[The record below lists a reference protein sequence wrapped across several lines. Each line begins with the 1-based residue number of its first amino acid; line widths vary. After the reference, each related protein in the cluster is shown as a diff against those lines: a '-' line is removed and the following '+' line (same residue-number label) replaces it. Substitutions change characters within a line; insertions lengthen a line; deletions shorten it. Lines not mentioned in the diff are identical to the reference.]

1 MLGGPALSQPLPA
14 SAAVSSVSMTQ
25 SSSCGTASGFCFS
38 PPSISTTVGSTV
50 TWTDMTAAVHSATA
64 DPPGTWN
71 TGALGPNGTSMA
83 ITFPT
88 PGSFPYHCFFHPDMQ
103 GTVVVTNPSSPP
115 AQYTA
120 LPPSRLLD
128 TRNGG
133 QPLEPGVAVNLTVA
147 GGSTPVPAS
156 ASAVV
161 LNITVTNT
169 SGPGFLTVWPTGN
182 PRPIASNLNWAAG
195 ETRPNLVSVQI
206 GITGL
211 VALFASSRT
220 DVIADLEG
228 YFAAPSGTAGEYV
241 GVAPSRLL
249 DTRPGGAALTPGA
262 TLNVTV
268 TGRGGVPSAGVSA
281 VVLNVTVTNTT
292 ATGYLTAYPTSSARP
307 TASNLNWVAGW
318 TVPNR
323 VIVPVGSGGQV
334 SFFNFAGMTDLVVD
348 VNGYFTDATLS
359 GKRFNALS
367 PARIADTRASNQKL
381 GPAGTFAVQV
391 GGVGVSSGA
400 TAAVLNVTVTNT
412 TTAGF
417 LTVFPGG
424 TPPTASDLNFAA
436 GQTIP
441 NLVVA
446 TLSAT
451 GSVTI
456 YNSSGSTDVVVD
468 LVGWFG

>member
-1 MLGGPALSQPLPA
+1 
-14 SAAVSSVSMTQ
+14 
-25 SSSCGTASGFCFS
+25 
-38 PPSISTTVGSTV
+38 
-50 TWTDMTAAVHSATA
+50 
-64 DPPGTWN
+64 
-71 TGALGPNGTSMA
+71 MA
-83 ITFPT
+83 ISFST

-115 AQYTA
+115 AQYHA
-120 LPPSRLLD
+120 LQPTRLMD
-128 TRNGG
+128 TRTDGL
-133 QPLEPGVAVNLTVA
+133 PLQPGVAVNLTVA

-161 LNITVTNT
+161 LNMTVTNT

-182 PRPIASNLNWAAG
+182 PRPTASNLNWVAG
-195 ETRPNLVSVQI
+195 ETRPNLVTVQV
-206 GITGL
+206 GFSGL
-211 VALFASSRT
+211 VAIVASSRT

-228 YFAAPSGTAGEYV
+228 YFAA
-241 GVAPSRLL
+241 APS
-249 DTRPGGAALTPGA
+249 DSHIQCGA
-262 TLNVTV
+262 
-268 TGRGGVPSAGVSA
+268 GVPSAGVSA

-307 TASNLNWVAGW
+307 TASNLNWGAGW

-323 VIVPVGSGGQV
+323 VIVPVGTGGQV
-334 SFFNFAGMTDLVVD
+334 SFFNFAGVTELVVD

-367 PARIADTRASNQKL
+367 PARIADTRTSNQKL
-381 GPAGTFAVQV
+381 GPAGTLPVQV

-400 TAAVLNVTVTNT
+400 TAAILNVTVTNP

-417 LTVFPGG
+417 LTVYPGG

-441 NLVVA
+441 NQVVA

-456 YNSSGSTDVVVD
+456 YNSAGSTDVVVD

>member
-1 MLGGPALSQPLPA
+1 MR
-14 SAAVSSVSMTQ
+14 
-25 SSSCGTASGFCFS
+25 
-38 PPSISTTVGSTV
+38 
-50 TWTDMTAAVHSATA
+50 
-64 DPPGTWN
+64 
-71 TGALGPNGTSMA
+71 
-83 ITFPT
+83 
-88 PGSFPYHCFFHPDMQ
+88 

-115 AQYTA
+115 AQYHA
-120 LPPSRLLD
+120 LQPTRLMD
-128 TRNGG
+128 TRTDGL
-133 QPLEPGVAVNLTVA
+133 PLQPGVAVNLTVA

-156 ASAVV
+156 ATAVV
-161 LNITVTNT
+161 LNMTVTNT

-182 PRPIASNLNWAAG
+182 PRPTASNLNWVAG
-195 ETRPNLVSVQI
+195 ETRPNLVTVQV
-206 GITGL
+206 GFSGL
-211 VALFASSRT
+211 VAIFASSRT

-241 GVAPSRLL
+241 AVAPSRLL
-249 DTRPGGAALTPGA
+249 DTRPGTAALAAGA

-268 TGRGGVPSAGVSA
+268 TGTGGVPSAGVSA
-281 VVLNVTVTNTT
+281 IVLNVTVTNTT

-323 VIVPVGSGGQV
+323 VIVPVGTGGQV
-334 SFFNFAGMTDLVVD
+334 SFFNFAGVTDLVVD
-348 VNGYFTDATLS
+348 VNGYFTDATGS

-381 GPAGTFAVQV
+381 GPAGTLSVQV

-400 TAAVLNVTVTNT
+400 TAAILNVTATNP
-412 TTAGF
+412 TASGF

-424 TPPTASDLNFAA
+424 TPPTASDLNFTT

-446 TLSAT
+446 TLSST

>member
-1 MLGGPALSQPLPA
+1 
-14 SAAVSSVSMTQ
+14 
-25 SSSCGTASGFCFS
+25 
-38 PPSISTTVGSTV
+38 
-50 TWTDMTAAVHSATA
+50 
-64 DPPGTWN
+64 
-71 TGALGPNGTSMA
+71 
-83 ITFPT
+83 
-88 PGSFPYHCFFHPDMQ
+88 MQ

-115 AQYTA
+115 AQYHPLSPT
-120 LPPSRLLD
+120 RLMD
-128 TRNGG
+128 TRTDGL
-133 QPLEPGVAVNLTVA
+133 PLSSGMEVDLSVA
-147 GGSTPVPAS
+147 GGSRPVPAT
-156 ASAVV
+156 ATAVI
-161 LNITVTNT
+161 LNMTVTNT

-182 PRPIASNLNWAAG
+182 PRPTASNLNWVAG
-195 ETRPNLVSVQI
+195 ETRPNLVTVQV
-206 GITGL
+206 GVSGL
-211 VALFASSRT
+211 VAIVASSRT

-228 YFAAPSGTAGEYV
+228 YFLAPSGTAGEYV
-241 GVAPSRLL
+241 AVAPSRML
-249 DTRPGGAALTPGA
+249 DTRAPGKAALAAGA
-262 TLNVTV
+262 TLNLTV
-268 TGRGGVPSAGVSA
+268 TGSGGVPSAGVSA

-334 SFFNFAGMTDLVVD
+334 SFFNFAGVTDLVVD
-348 VNGYFTDATLS
+348 VNGFFTDATAS

-381 GPAGTFAVQV
+381 GPGATLPVQV

-400 TAAVLNVTVTNT
+400 TAAILNVTVTNP

-417 LTVFPGG
+417 LTVYPGG
-424 TPPTASDLNFAA
+424 TPPTASDLNFTA

-441 NLVVA
+441 DLVVA

-456 YNSSGSTDVVVD
+456 YNSAGSTDVVVD